1 MKVANRIANSSR
13 HRIRLSV
20 FAMMMGGS
28 LALAP
33 MSLPVSAHSRIPTT
47 TTIRLQRRTVA
58 AHGQKSL
65 IPFRPQSLQK
75 STAGVPGGWGQVDW
89 PTATVAWAWIQPH
102 MSGGFLK
109 HTTNGGKTWDFW
121 YTPRIAWSQVAA
133 IGAQSVSLLG
143 ERLPKPQALHPHAPL
158 IWLHTTNGGGVWTRW
173 VLTNPPLG
181 HSIRTTAIFPRTGF
195 QALGVSQDG
204 YLWWT
209 RTGTRWH
216 TLWPSSDQVLTVAP
230 IPGSGEAVAVKT
242 SAHTTWIGT
251 VTIPSRGPIVSGA
264 WHPAPA
270 VVQGMDWLNR
280 QDGWMWSSTRIWRST
295 NGGATWTAL
304 GAWPGTRWAG
314 GQIIMTTAQTGF
326 AAVEPT
332 NGAPPWNYTQLW
344 DTQTAGRT
352 WTQSRLPVIDYHLPA
367 WTGTLVGFEVTA
379 VRPPNGLTLWYGP
392 VTAGPGTPQRIW
404 THNLGRT
411 WHLAQYNAVEPGGR

>member
-1 MKVANRIANSSR
+1 MKVANRISNSSR

-20 FAMMMGGS
+20 FAMVMGGS
-28 LALAP
+28 LALAS

-58 AHGQKSL
+58 AHGQKSQ
-65 IPFRPQSLQK
+65 IPFRPQSLQN
-75 STAGVPGGWGQVDW
+75 STMGVPGGWGQVVW
-89 PTATVAWAWIQPH
+89 PTATAAWAWIQPH
-102 MSGGFLK
+102 MNGGFLK

-121 YTPRIAWSQVAA
+121 YTPQIAWSQVAA

-143 ERLPKPQALHPHAPL
+143 ERLPNPQALHPHPPL

-173 VLTNPPLG
+173 MLTNPPLG

-209 RTGTRWH
+209 RTGIRWH

-251 VTIPSRGPIVSGA
+251 VTISSSGRVASGA
-264 WHPAPA
+264 WHPAPTS
-270 VVQGMDWLNR
+270 VHGMDWLNR
-280 QDGWMWSSTRIWRST
+280 QDGWMWSASQIWNT
-295 NGGATWTAL
+295 TD
-304 GAWPGTRWAG
+304 G
-314 GQIIMTTAQTGF
+314 GQIWNALGRIPGIPQTPGATLYMTSETEGYATTGQYG
-326 AAVEPT
+326 
-332 NGAPPWNYTQLW
+332 NGPPWDATELW
-344 DTQTAGRT
+344 STNNGGHRWKRVT
-352 WTQSRLPVIDYHLPA
+352 LPA
-367 WTGTLVGFEVTA
+367 IFY
-379 VRPPNGLTLWYGP
+379 RFPNGFKVSLIGFYVAAIRAHTLTLWYGP
-392 VTAGPGTPQRIW
+392 ITQQGVPQRVW
-404 THNLGRT
+404 TSDQGKT
-411 WHLAQYNAVEPGGR
+411 WHWAKNNPPEPH

>member
-1 MKVANRIANSSR
+1 
-13 HRIRLSV
+13 
-20 FAMMMGGS
+20 
-28 LALAP
+28 
-33 MSLPVSAHSRIPTT
+33 
-47 TTIRLQRRTVA
+47 
-58 AHGQKSL
+58 
-65 IPFRPQSLQK
+65 
-75 STAGVPGGWGQVDW
+75 
-89 PTATVAWAWIQPH
+89 

-173 VLTNPPLG
+173 MLTNPPLG

-251 VTIPSRGPIVSGA
+251 VAIPSRGPIVSGA
-264 WHPAPA
+264 WHRAPA
-270 VVQGMDWLNR
+270 LIQGMDWLNR
-280 QDGWMWSSTRIWRST
+280 QDGWMWSSTRIWRTT

-304 GAWPGTRWAG
+304 GVWSHQHLPPLEYRLLDYFCAHPEQLIT
-314 GQIIMTTAQTGF
+314 F
-326 AAVEPT
+326 PT
-332 NGAPPWNYTQLW
+332 LISVGWNHPNQP
-344 DTQTAGRT
+344 GRT
-352 WTQSRLPVIDYHLPA
+352 AADVYRYIPRLRQVIERNPGHPQVLK
-367 WTGTLVGFEVTA
+367 TE
-379 VRPPNGLTLWYGP
+379 RGLGYVLL
-392 VTAGPGTPQRIW
+392 TPETRNW
-404 THNLGRT
+404 
-411 WHLAQYNAVEPGGR
+411 